1 MTDEDIARDEAKADD
16 DERPRERMAAALNEI
31 RREGL
36 KAATIYAAVDATL
49 VFLAVNLLVI
59 VVEPAAIPEVLTV
72 PSSVTD
78 AVGDLLGQSL
88 GTVGV
93 PGSALLATALAVAV
107 FGAELWLRSRRP
119 LVERFE
125 AANPAVAEALRTA
138 RDTVARDSDSRM
150 AVRLY
155 EDVLERLRDTSSV
168 ALLDVRRIAVTV
180 VVVVALSLV
189 TVQLAAVDLGGG
201 DSVGPD
207 GDTDAGE
214 DTPNPYTG
222 LKDGDS
228 VLGDPEDIDA
238 GDDDLDAQIDSS
250 GGSEDVDDTQQFPSD
265 SIDRGSSGGSNSA
278 DGQQAG
284 YAEPEQLED
293 AELIREYN
301 LRIRDEENT

>member
-1 MTDEDIARDEAKADD
+1 MTDEESETETGAEVADD
-16 DERPRERMAAALNEI
+16 RPRERMAAALREI

-59 VVEPAAIPEVLTV
+59 VVEPAAIPDAVTV

-78 AVGDLLGQSL
+78 AVGGLVGQSL
-88 GTVGV
+88 GTVDV
-93 PGSALLATALAVAV
+93 PVSALIATALAVVV

-125 AANPAVAEALRTA
+125 AANPSVAEALRTA

-150 AVRLY
+150 AARLY

-180 VVVVALSLV
+180 IVVVALSLA

-201 DSVGPD
+201 EGVGPD
-207 GDTDAGE
+207 DGTDAGE

-222 LKDGDS
+222 LKDGDA
-228 VLGDPEDIDA
+228 VLGDPEDVDV
-238 GDDDLDAQIDSS
+238 GDDELDAQIDSS

-265 SIDRGSSGGSNSA
+265 SVDRGSGGSNSA

-293 AELIREYN
+293 ADLIREYN

>member
-1 MTDEDIARDEAKADD
+1 MTDEESETETGAEVADD
-16 DERPRERMAAALNEI
+16 RPRERMAAALNEI

-59 VVEPAAIPEVLTV
+59 VVEPAAIPDAVTV

-78 AVGDLLGQSL
+78 AVGGLVGQSL
-88 GTVGV
+88 GTVDV
-93 PGSALLATALAVAV
+93 PVSALIATALAVVV

-125 AANPAVAEALRTA
+125 AANPSVAEALRTA

-150 AVRLY
+150 AARLY

-180 VVVVALSLV
+180 IVVVALSLA

-201 DSVGPD
+201 EGVGPD
-207 GDTDAGE
+207 DGTDAGE

-222 LKDGDS
+222 LKDGDA
-228 VLGDPEDIDA
+228 VLGDPEDVDA
-238 GDDDLDAQIDSS
+238 GDDELDAQIDSS

-265 SIDRGSSGGSNSA
+265 SVDRGSGGSNSA

>member
-1 MTDEDIARDEAKADD
+1 MTDEDTERNESKSGDD
-16 DERPRERMAAALNEI
+16 RPRKRMATALREI

-36 KAATIYAAVDATL
+36 KAATIYAAVDATV
-49 VFLAVNLLVI
+49 VFLAVNLLVL
-59 VVEPAAIPEVLTV
+59 VVDPAAIPDALTV
-72 PSSVTD
+72 PVSVTD
-78 AVGDLLGQSL
+78 AVGGLLGRSL
-88 GTVGV
+88 GTVDV
-93 PGSALLATALAVAV
+93 PVSALIATALAVVV

-138 RDTVARDSDSRM
+138 RDTVARDGDSRM

-155 EDVLERLRDTSSV
+155 EDVLERLRGTSGV

-180 VVVVALSLV
+180 IVVVALSLA

-201 DSVGPD
+201 EGVGPD
-207 GDTDAGE
+207 DGTDAGE

-222 LKDGDS
+222 LKDGDA
-228 VLGDPEDIDA
+228 VLGDPEDVDA
-238 GDDDLDAQIDSS
+238 GDEELDAQIDSS
-250 GGSEDVDDTQQFPSD
+250 GGSEDVDETQQFPSGGVD
-265 SIDRGSSGGSNSA
+265 GGTGGSNSA

>member
-1 MTDEDIARDEAKADD
+1 MTDDD
-16 DERPRERMAAALNEI
+16 AEEPPANDERPRERMAAALREI

-49 VFLAVNLLVI
+49 VFLAVNLLVL
-59 VVEPAAIPEVLTV
+59 VVDPAGVPDALAV
-72 PSSVTD
+72 PSSATD
-78 AVGDLLGQSL
+78 AVGDLVGISF
-88 GTVGV
+88 GTVDV
-93 PGSALLATALAVAV
+93 PGSALLAAALAVVV
-107 FGAELWLRSRRP
+107 FGVELWLRSRRP

-138 RDTVARDSDSRM
+138 RDTVARDGDSRM
-150 AVRLY
+150 ATRLY

-180 VVVVALSLV
+180 VVVVALSLA

-201 DSVGPD
+201 EGVGPD
-207 GDTDAGE
+207 DGTDAGE

-222 LKDGDS
+222 LKDGDA
-228 VLGDPEDIDA
+228 VLGDPEDVDA
-238 GDDDLDAQIDSS
+238 GDDELDAQIDSS

-265 SIDRGSSGGSNSA
+265 SVDRGSSGGSNSA

-301 LRIRDEENT
+301 LRIRDEDNT

>member
-1 MTDEDIARDEAKADD
+1 MTDEESETETGAEVADD
-16 DERPRERMAAALNEI
+16 RPRERMAAALREI

-59 VVEPAAIPEVLTV
+59 VVEPAAIPDAVTV

-78 AVGDLLGQSL
+78 AVGGLVGQSL
-88 GTVGV
+88 GTVDV
-93 PGSALLATALAVAV
+93 PVSALIATALAVVV

-125 AANPAVAEALRTA
+125 AANPSVAEALRTA

-150 AVRLY
+150 AARLY

-180 VVVVALSLV
+180 IVVVALSLA

-201 DSVGPD
+201 EGVGPD
-207 GDTDAGE
+207 DGTDAGE

-222 LKDGDS
+222 LKDGDA
-228 VLGDPEDIDA
+228 VLGDPEDVDV
-238 GDDDLDAQIDSS
+238 GDDELDAQIDSS

-265 SIDRGSSGGSNSA
+265 SVDRGSGGSNSA